1 MGGIEMD
8 LKALKDTPPWDWP
21 DGTAERLV
29 SILRNEQAAEPDRVL
44 ATDIAGDLTVVND
57 ELVDALLAVLR
68 SSDESERVLARAAI
82 LLGADSEAYG
92 HRRFGQ
98 CR

>member
-1 MGGIEMD
+1 MD
-8 LKALKDTPPWDWP
+8 LKALKDTPPWDCP